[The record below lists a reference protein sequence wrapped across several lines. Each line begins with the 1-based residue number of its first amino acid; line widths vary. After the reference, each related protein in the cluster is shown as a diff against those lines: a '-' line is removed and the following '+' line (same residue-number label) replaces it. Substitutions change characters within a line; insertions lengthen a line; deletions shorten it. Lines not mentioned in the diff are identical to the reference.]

1 MQQPPGAY
9 NAAPNPITYG
19 NMQYPNFGAQPNYSY
34 PSTQTVP
41 QPAMGMPAQIGFP
54 NPMTSQP
61 PAMKFTGFQ
70 LSQPGK
76 ATGTALGSSAAQTA
90 TPSLTI
96 NTSGI
101 QDGNNDAS
109 AWQEYENEVDKR
121 KYWYNTITNIS
132 TYEKPACLK
141 TPEER
146 SIPACPWKEYATPE
160 GRKYYGN
167 GSLTT

>member
-1 MQQPPGAY
+1 MQPPAAY
-9 NAAPNPITYG
+9 NTAPTLSTPISYGSAPYPTYG
-19 NMQYPNFGAQPNYSY
+19 GSY
-34 PSTQTVP
+34 PPAQTLS
-41 QPAMGMPAQIGFP
+41 QPVMGMSNPMSFA
-54 NPMTSQP
+54 NPMTAQSV
-61 PAMKFTGFQ
+61 AMKFTGFQ

-76 ATGTALGSSAAQTA
+76 AAVTALGASVAQA
-90 TPSLTI
+90 NVPSNIST
-96 NTSGI
+96 TGI
-101 QDGNNDAS
+101 QDSNNDAS

-146 SIPACPWKEYATPE
+146 SIPPCPWKEYSTPE